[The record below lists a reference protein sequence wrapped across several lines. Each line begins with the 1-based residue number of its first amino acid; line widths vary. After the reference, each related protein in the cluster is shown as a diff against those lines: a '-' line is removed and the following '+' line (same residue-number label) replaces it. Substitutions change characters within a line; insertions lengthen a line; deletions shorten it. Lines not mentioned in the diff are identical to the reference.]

1 MPRSG
6 RLLIVMGLLLGI
18 LAMVAIVTYLN
29 NTTRTIPPPVLVKVV
44 VSQQNILINT
54 RILTG
59 AVTLADWP
67 PESVRPDT
75 VTDLADVIG
84 KLSTTAIVPGQ
95 MIVTGMLIDKAGA
108 ETSRGSTASYVIPD
122 DKVAFAYQIDNV
134 SGVAA
139 ALKDGDRVDLI
150 AFYEVAATA
159 GPTQAGVPTPSAAA
173 SGSAKRISQ
182 LTLQDVE
189 ILRVGLWGGNPEAG
203 GNQPQAAILT
213 LLVTPQDALVLEF
226 VRVTATDVKF
236 ALRAAGNHRVF
247 KTQPVIIDYVDQR
260 FNFGGALTSPR

>member
-1 MPRSG
+1 MTRSG
-6 RLLIVMGLLLGI
+6 RLLIVMGLLLGV

-29 NTTRTIPPPVLVKVV
+29 NTTRAAPPPPVLTKVV
-44 VSQQNILINT
+44 VSQQNIPINT

-59 AVTLADWP
+59 AVTLGDWP

-75 VTDLADVIG
+75 VTDVGDVIG

-95 MIVTGMLIDKAGA
+95 MIVTGMLVDKSSA
-108 ETSRGSTASYVIPD
+108 ENTRGSTASYVIPD
-122 DKVAFAYQIDNV
+122 DMVAVAFPIDNV

-150 AFYEVAATA
+150 ASYDVAVSA
-159 GPTQAGVPTPSAAA
+159 GPTAGATPSAGA
-173 SGSAKRISQ
+173 SGGVKRITQ

-189 ILRVGLWGGNPEAG
+189 ILRVGLWGSNPEAG
-203 GNQPQAAILT
+203 SNQSQAAILT
-213 LLVTPQDALVLEF
+213 LLVTPQDALVLKF
-226 VRVTATDVKF
+226 VRATATDVQF

-260 FNFGGALTSPR
+260 FNFGGVLTCSR

>member
-6 RLLIVMGLLLGI
+6 RLLIIMGLLLGV

-29 NTTRTIPPPVLVKVV
+29 NTTRTVPPPVLARVV
-44 VSQQNILINT
+44 VSQQNIPINT

-59 AVTLADWP
+59 AVALADWP

-75 VTDLADVIG
+75 VTDVGDVIG
-84 KLSTTAIVPGQ
+84 KLSTTSIVPGQ
-95 MIVTGMLIDKAGA
+95 MIVTGMVIDKAAA
-108 ETSRGSTASYVIPD
+108 ESTRGSTASYVIPD
-122 DKVAFAYQIDNV
+122 DKVAVAFPIDNV

-150 AFYEVAATA
+150 ASYDLVASS
-159 GPTQAGVPTPSAAA
+159 GPTQTAAA
-173 SGSAKRISQ
+173 SGAIKRITQ

-189 ILRVGLWGGNPEAG
+189 ILRVGLWSTNPEAG
-203 GNQPQAAILT
+203 GNQSQASIVT
-213 LLVTPQDALVLEF
+213 LLVTPQDALVLKF
-226 VRVTATDVKF
+226 VRASASDVQF

-260 FNFGGALTSPR
+260 FNFGGTLTGQR